1 MGVSIII
8 NEEKNDLR
16 RYLLG
21 QLGEADEER
30 LELRL
35 LTDEGFVE
43 EFDTVVDE
51 ITDQYVGN
59 ELGADERKRVEQYF
73 LTSRERQQKVQ
84 FADELMQRA
93 AAERG
98 VQDRV
103 VVPAR
108 APGFFERLRA
118 FWTNQPVFFRTATTM
133 ATIVIAV
140 GLVFV
145 MYPRQN
151 PSGTYTAVNLQM
163 SAVDR
168 STGSEVKAVRLD
180 SAAGIRIDLA
190 LPEQWRDAK
199 SYRVELQDEKER
211 LRDLPIAE
219 RTPQSLVVTIPA
231 NEITQGGYIIR
242 LYADGQRVRGSYHF
256 NVE

>member
-1 MGVSIII
+1 VGVSIII
-8 NEEKNDLR
+8 NEDKNDLR

-21 QLGEADEER
+21 LLGEADEER

-73 LTSRERQQKVQ
+73 LTSKERQQKVQ

-93 AAERG
+93 AAERS
-98 VQDRV
+98 VQN
-103 VVPAR
+103 PAPE
-108 APGFFERLRA
+108 PGFFERLRA

-145 MYPRQN
+145 LYPRQN

-163 SAVDR
+163 SAGDR
-168 STGSEVKAVRLD
+168 STGSEVKPVRLD

-211 LRDLPIAE
+211 LRDLPITE

>member
-1 MGVSIII
+1 VSIII
-8 NEEKNDLR
+8 NEDKNDLR

-21 QLGEADEER
+21 LLGEADEER

-59 ELGADERKRVEQYF
+59 ELGTEERKRVEQYF
-73 LTSRERQQKVQ
+73 LTSKERQQKVQ

-93 AAERG
+93 AAERS
-98 VQDRV
+98 VQN
-103 VVPAR
+103 PAP

-145 MYPRQN
+145 LYPRQN

>member
-8 NEEKNDLR
+8 NEDKNDLR

-59 ELGADERKRVEQYF
+59 ELGTEERKRVEQYF
-73 LTSRERQQKVQ
+73 LTSKERQQKVQ

-98 VQDRV
+98 VQN
-103 VVPAR
+103 PAP

-145 MYPRQN
+145 LYPRQN
-151 PSGTYTAVNLQM
+151 PSGTYTAVDLQM
-163 SAVDR
+163 SAGDR
-168 STGSEVKAVRLD
+168 STGSEVKPVRLD
-180 SAAGIRIDLA
+180 SAAGIRIALA
-190 LPEQWRDAK
+190 LPEQWRGAK

>member
-8 NEEKNDLR
+8 NEDKNDLR

-21 QLGEADEER
+21 LLGEADEER

-73 LTSRERQQKVQ
+73 LTSKERQQKVQ

-93 AAERG
+93 AAERS
-98 VQDRV
+98 VQN
-103 VVPAR
+103 PAP

-145 MYPRQN
+145 LYPRQN

-163 SAVDR
+163 SAGDR
-168 STGSEVKAVRLD
+168 STGSEVKPVRLD
-180 SAAGIRIDLA
+180 SAAGIRIALA
-190 LPEQWRDAK
+190 LPDQWRTAK

-211 LRDLPIAE
+211 LRDLPITE

>member
-8 NEEKNDLR
+8 NEDKNDLR

-59 ELGADERKRVEQYF
+59 ELGAEERKRVEHYF

-93 AAERG
+93 AAESG
-98 VQDRV
+98 VQN
-103 VVPAR
+103 PAP

-133 ATIVIAV
+133 ATIVIVV

-163 SAVDR
+163 SAGDR
-168 STGSEVKAVRLD
+168 STGSEVKPVRLD
-180 SAAGIRIDLA
+180 SAAGIRIALA

>member
-1 MGVSIII
+1 VSIII
-8 NEEKNDLR
+8 NEDKNDLR

-21 QLGEADEER
+21 LLGEADEER

-93 AAERG
+93 AAERS
-98 VQDRV
+98 VQN
-103 VVPAR
+103 PAPE
-108 APGFFERLRA
+108 PGFFERLRA

-145 MYPRQN
+145 LYPRQN

-180 SAAGIRIDLA
+180 SAAGIRIALA

>member
-1 MGVSIII
+1 VGVSIII
-8 NEEKNDLR
+8 NEDKNDLR

-21 QLGEADEER
+21 LLGEADEER

-84 FADELMQRA
+84 FADELMERA
-93 AAERG
+93 AAERS
-98 VQDRV
+98 VQN
-103 VVPAR
+103 PAP

-145 MYPRQN
+145 LYPRQN

-163 SAVDR
+163 SAGDR
-168 STGSEVKAVRLD
+168 STGSEVKPVRLD

-211 LRDLPIAE
+211 LRDLPITE

>member
-1 MGVSIII
+1 VGVSIII
-8 NEEKNDLR
+8 NEDKNDLR

-21 QLGEADEER
+21 LLGEADEER

-73 LTSRERQQKVQ
+73 LTSKERQQKVQ

-93 AAERG
+93 AAERS
-98 VQDRV
+98 VQN
-103 VVPAR
+103 PAPE
-108 APGFFERLRA
+108 PGFFERLRA

-145 MYPRQN
+145 LYPRQN

-163 SAVDR
+163 SAGDR
-168 STGSEVKAVRLD
+168 STGSEVKPVRLD

-219 RTPQSLVVTIPA
+219 RTPQSLIVTIPA

>member
-8 NEEKNDLR
+8 NEDKNDLR

-21 QLGEADEER
+21 LLGEADEER

-73 LTSRERQQKVQ
+73 LTSKERQQKVQ

-93 AAERG
+93 AAERS
-98 VQDRV
+98 VQN
-103 VVPAR
+103 PAPE
-108 APGFFERLRA
+108 PGFFERLRA

-145 MYPRQN
+145 LYPRQN

-163 SAVDR
+163 SAGDR
-168 STGSEVKAVRLD
+168 STGSEVKPVRLD

-219 RTPQSLVVTIPA
+219 RTPQSLIVTIPA

>member
-8 NEEKNDLR
+8 NEDKNDLR

-21 QLGEADEER
+21 LLGEADEER

-84 FADELMQRA
+84 FADELMERA
-93 AAERG
+93 AAERS
-98 VQDRV
+98 VQN
-103 VVPAR
+103 PAP

-145 MYPRQN
+145 LYPRQN

-163 SAVDR
+163 SAGDR
-168 STGSEVKAVRLD
+168 STGSEVKPVRLD

-211 LRDLPIAE
+211 LRDLPITE

>member
-1 MGVSIII
+1 VGVSIII
-8 NEEKNDLR
+8 NEDKNDLR

-21 QLGEADEER
+21 LLGEADEER

-84 FADELMQRA
+84 FADELMERA
-93 AAERG
+93 AAERS
-98 VQDRV
+98 VQN
-103 VVPAR
+103 PAP

-145 MYPRQN
+145 LYPRQN

-163 SAVDR
+163 SAGDR
-168 STGSEVKAVRLD
+168 STGSEVKPVRLD

-211 LRDLPIAE
+211 LRDLPITE

-231 NEITQGGYIIR
+231 NEISQGGYIIR